1 MIMKQNITNFGGGSK
16 TYLRPEVTATEVV
29 VETGF
34 AASEAFPGGNPTPFI
49 EWGAQM
55 PDA

>member
-34 AASEAFPGGNPTPFI
+34 AASEAFPRRKCQTFQRVGRSN
-49 EWGAQM
+49 A
-55 PDA
+55 